1 MKMNAQKKCLFFNQ
15 NIFLKPSH
23 ANLMTSCE
31 RRAFMSS
38 SWVSVIPFLVVI
50 PIAIKTKQVL
60 PGLIA
65 GLLTGSYLL
74 KPTFVGGLEKMVQ
87 FLVKGLIDPKN
98 IKILVFLYAFSGLIS
113 MIKLSGG
120 IRGFV
125 EEASSRIQTKK
136 GALFLTY
143 ASTIGTFAAPSFR
156 FVTIAPIMRA
166 LLKKVKMSTQ
176 ELGFVIETTATP
188 IIVLIPIATAFVG
201 YMTSIVDISLKNENL
216 SGDPYTLF
224 IQSIPFNFFSFV
236 MIIVG
241 IYLSFFHHSKST
253 EESDPDHVGEQEDD
267 DWHNCDPAVG
277 KDLPNKPWN
286 LIIPLILIV
295 SLTLL
300 LTWWDG
306 YKKSGGFIKAFISAD
321 VMDAMLIALLFTSIF
336 TFLFL
341 RIQHMKTGDL
351 LNGFIFGGNE
361 LMSVIVLLA
370 VVWGL
375 SSVTEELGFSA
386 FVTKYAGWI
395 PASVIV
401 PLLFLF
407 GCAVSYF
414 IGSAWGTWGILMP
427 LGVSM
432 AGVAGV
438 SLPLVIGAVFA
449 SGTFG
454 AFASPLSDDT
464 NTIARILNLSVIKYA
479 RYKLKPALI
488 AAGITAVL
496 YGVTVLFF

>member
-1 MKMNAQKKCLFFNQ
+1 MDNN
-15 NIFLKPSH
+15 
-23 ANLMTSCE
+23 
-31 RRAFMSS
+31 
-38 SWVSVIPFLVVI
+38 WVSIIPFLVVI
-50 PIAIKTKQVL
+50 PIAIKTRQVL

-74 KPTFVGGLEKMVQ
+74 KPSFVGGMEKMVHY
-87 FLVKGLIDPKN
+87 LVKGLIDPKN
-98 IKILVFLYAFSGLIS
+98 IKILVFLYVFSGLIS

-136 GALFLTY
+136 GALLLTY
-143 ASTIGTFAAPSFR
+143 VSTIGTFAAPSFR

-201 YMTSIVDISLKNENL
+201 YMTSIVGLSLKNEHL
-216 SGDPYTLF
+216 SADPYSMFLK
-224 IQSIPFNFFSFV
+224 SIPFNFFSIV

-253 EESDPDHVGEQEDD
+253 EESDPDDVGESNDD
-267 DWHNCDPAVG
+267 DWHSCDPAVG

-286 LIIPLILIV
+286 LLIPLIMVV

-306 YKKSGGFIKAFISAD
+306 YKKTGGFIKAFISAD
-321 VMDAMLIALLFTSIF
+321 VMDAMLISLLFTAIF

-341 RIQHMKTGDL
+341 RLQKMKIGEL
-351 LNGFIFGGNE
+351 LSGFILGGNE
-361 LMSVIVLLA
+361 LMSVIVLLTI
-370 VVWGL
+370 VWGL
-375 SSVTEELGFSA
+375 SSATEELGFSE
-386 FVTKYAGWI
+386 FVTKYAAWI
-395 PASVIV
+395 PSSLIV

-432 AGVAGV
+432 SGVADV
-438 SLPLVIGAVFA
+438 SVPLVIGAVFA

-488 AAGITAVL
+488 AAGITAVM
-496 YGVTVLFF
+496 YGVTVFFF

>member
-1 MKMNAQKKCLFFNQ
+1 MDSN
-15 NIFLKPSH
+15 
-23 ANLMTSCE
+23 
-31 RRAFMSS
+31 
-38 SWVSVIPFLVVI
+38 WVSIIPFLVVI
-50 PIAIKTKQVL
+50 PIAIITKQVL

-65 GLLTGSYLL
+65 GLITGSYLL
-74 KPTFVGGLEKMVQ
+74 QPSLVGGLERTVQ

-98 IKILVFLYAFSGLIS
+98 IKILLFLYVFSGLIS
-113 MIKLSGG
+113 MIKWSGG

-125 EEASSRIQTKK
+125 EEASERIHTKK

-143 ASTIGTFAAPSFR
+143 ISTIGTFAAPSFR

-188 IIVLIPIATAFVG
+188 VIVLIPIATAFVG
-201 YMTSIVDISLKNENL
+201 YMTSIVDLSLKNENINA
-216 SGDPYTLF
+216 DPYSLF

-253 EESDPDHVGEQEDD
+253 EESDPDSIGENDD
-267 DWHNCDPAVG
+267 DWHNCDPAVS
-277 KDLPNKPWN
+277 KELPSKPWN
-286 LIIPLILIV
+286 LLIPLIMVVL
-295 SLTLL
+295 LTLS

-306 YKKSGGFIKAFISAD
+306 HKKGVGVIQAFIQAD
-321 VMDAMLIALLFTSIF
+321 VIDAMLISLLFTTIF

-341 RIQHMKTGDL
+341 RVQKMKIADL
-351 LNGFIFGGNE
+351 LTGFITGGND
-361 LMSVIVLLA
+361 LMSVIVLLT

-375 SSVTEELGFSA
+375 SSASEELGFSS
-386 FVTKYAGWI
+386 FVSGYASWI
-395 PASVIV
+395 PASLIV
-401 PLLFLF
+401 PLLFIF

-432 AGVAGV
+432 SSVAGV

-479 RYKLKPALI
+479 KYKLKPALI
-488 AAGITAVL
+488 AAGITSVL
-496 YGVTVLFF
+496 YGVTILFF

>member
-1 MKMNAQKKCLFFNQ
+1 MQ
-15 NIFLKPSH
+15 S
-23 ANLMTSCE
+23 E
-31 RRAFMSS
+31 
-38 SWVSVIPFLVVI
+38 WVSIIPFLIVI
-50 PIAIKTKQVL
+50 PIAIRTKQVL
-60 PGLIA
+60 PGLFA
-65 GLLTGSYLL
+65 GLLAGSYLL
-74 KPTFVGGLEKMVQ
+74 QPTLVGGLEKMVQ
-87 FLVKGLIDPKN
+87 FLVKGLIDPNN
-98 IKILVFLYAFSGLIS
+98 IKILLFLYSFSGLIG
-113 MIKLSGG
+113 MIKIAGG

-125 EEASSRIQTKK
+125 EEASSRIQTKRE
-136 GALFLTY
+136 ALLLTY
-143 ASTIGTFAAPSFR
+143 LSTIGTFAAPSFR

-201 YMTSIVDISLKNENL
+201 YMTSIVDIAVKNEQIKA
-216 SGDPYTLF
+216 DPYRLF
-224 IQSIPFNFFSFV
+224 LQSIPFNFFSFV
-236 MIIVG
+236 MILLG

-253 EESDPDHVGEQEDD
+253 QDSDPDKVGKQPDTDED
-267 DWHNCDPAVG
+267 DWHSCDPAVG
-277 KDLPNKPWN
+277 RDLPNKPWN
-286 LIIPLILIV
+286 LLIPLFLVV

-306 YKKSGGFIKAFISAD
+306 YKKEKGIFAAFIKAD
-321 VMDAMLIALLFTSIF
+321 VMDAMLIALLFTSLF

-341 RIQHMKTGDL
+341 RFQKMKTGDL
-351 LNGFIFGGNE
+351 LNSFILGGNE

-375 SSVTEELGFSA
+375 SSVTEQLGFSE
-386 FVTKYAGWI
+386 FVTNNAGWI
-395 PASVIV
+395 PPSIVV

-407 GCAVSYF
+407 GAAVSYF

-432 AGVAGV
+432 SQAADI

-454 AFASPLSDDT
+454 SFASPLSDDT
-464 NTIARILNLSVIKYA
+464 NTIARILNLDVMKYA
-479 RYKLKPALI
+479 RFKLKPALI
-488 AAGITAVL
+488 AAAITAVL
-496 YGVTVLFF
+496 YGGTVFFF

>member
-1 MKMNAQKKCLFFNQ
+1 
-15 NIFLKPSH
+15 LKEGVCVG
-23 ANLMTSCE
+23 N
-31 RRAFMSS
+31 

-50 PIAIKTKQVL
+50 PIAIKTKQVI
-60 PGLIA
+60 PGLFA
-65 GLLTGSYLL
+65 GLLVGSYLL
-74 KPTFVGGLEKMVQ
+74 KPSFVGGLEKMVH

-98 IKILVFLYAFSGLIS
+98 IKILLFLYVFSGLIS

-120 IRGFV
+120 IKGFV

-136 GALFLTY
+136 GALVLTY
-143 ASTIGTFAAPSFR
+143 ISTIGTFAAPSFR

-201 YMTSIVDISLKNENL
+201 YMTSIVDLAIKNENL
-216 SGDPYTLF
+216 NYDPYMLF
-224 IQSIPFNFFSFV
+224 IKSIPFNFFSFV
-236 MIIVG
+236 MIVVG
-241 IYLSFFHHSKST
+241 VYLSFFHHSKST
-253 EESDPDHVGEQEDD
+253 EETDPDEVGDDQEDD
-267 DWHNCDPAVG
+267 WHTCDPAVG

-286 LIIPLILIV
+286 LLIPLIMVV

-300 LTWWDG
+300 LTWWNG
-306 YKKSGGFIKAFISAD
+306 YKKTGGFLHAFISAN
-321 VMDAMLIALLFTSIF
+321 VMDAMLIALLFTAIF
-336 TFLFL
+336 TFIFL
-341 RIQHMKTGDL
+341 RLQRMKIGEL
-351 LNGFIFGGNE
+351 LNGFILGGND

-370 VVWGL
+370 IVWGL
-375 SSVTEELGFSA
+375 SSATEELGFSD
-386 FVTKYAGWI
+386 FVTKYAEWI
-395 PASVIV
+395 PSSLIV
-401 PLLFLF
+401 PLLFIF
-407 GCAVSYF
+407 GCTVSYF
-414 IGSAWGTWGILMP
+414 IGSSWGTWGILMP

-432 AGVAGV
+432 SVVAHV
-438 SLPLVIGAVFA
+438 SVPLVVGAVFA

-488 AAGITAVL
+488 AACITAVM
-496 YGVTVLFF
+496 YGLTVLFL

>member
-1 MKMNAQKKCLFFNQ
+1 MKEGLFMDQ
-15 NIFLKPSH
+15 N
-23 ANLMTSCE
+23 
-31 RRAFMSS
+31 
-38 SWVSVIPFLVVI
+38 WVSVIPFLVVI
-50 PIAIKTKQVL
+50 PIAIKTRQVL

-74 KPTFVGGLEKMVQ
+74 HPTLVGGLEKMVQ
-87 FLVKGLIDPKN
+87 FLVKGLVDPKN

-120 IRGFV
+120 IKGFV
-125 EEASSRIQTKK
+125 EEASNRIETKK
-136 GALFLTY
+136 GALLLTY
-143 ASTIGTFAAPSFR
+143 VSTIGTFAAPSFR

-201 YMTSIVDISLKNENL
+201 YMTSIVDISLKNENITA
-216 SGDPYTLF
+216 DPYSLF

-253 EESDPDHVGEQEDD
+253 EETDPKDVGETEED
-267 DWHNCDPAVG
+267 DWHSCDPAVN
-277 KDLPNKPWN
+277 KELPNKPWN
-286 LIIPLILIV
+286 LLIPLILV
-295 SLTLL
+295 VFLTLL

-306 YKKSGGFIKAFISAD
+306 YKKTKGSFFAAFISAD
-321 VMDAMLIALLFTSIF
+321 VMDAMLIALLFTTIF
-336 TFLFL
+336 TFLFF
-341 RIQHMKTGDL
+341 RFQKMKTGEL

-386 FVTKYAGWI
+386 FVTSYAGWI
-395 PASVIV
+395 PGSVIV
-401 PLLFLF
+401 PLLFIF

-432 AGVAGV
+432 AGVADV

-464 NTIARILNLSVIKYA
+464 NTIARILNLSVITYA

-496 YGVTVLFF
+496 YGATVFFI